1 MSTNLDVAVATAVAA
16 MAISMYGRDDS
27 TMSATQMAIMSVL
40 GAALVAL
47 FILLHAPLLRRAQA
61 RGSDVNPSRGAA

>member
-1 MSTNLDVAVATAVAA
+1 
-16 MAISMYGRDDS
+16 MAISMYVRDDS
-27 TMSATQMAIMSVL
+27 TMSAAQMAIMSVL